1 MSDHS
6 LIYCVL
12 KAGVPKATPRTIEYR
27 SFKGFDENAFIQDL
41 ENVSWH
47 IVDDDSNINDAVLTW
62 NKLFTEV
69 ADSHAPLKRRR
80 VKGTTAPWMNNKIA
94 EAMRDRKYHLR
105 KAQKSNS
112 TYHWGMYRKLRNFVN
127 REIKSSKSNYYCNLI
142 EESKGDSSM
151 VWKAENE
158 ASSRNVSSSISQYI
172 IASGVQYN
180 DPKSIATALNDY
192 FVSVGRLLAE
202 KFSQSLNNVNPA
214 KFRTSDGF
222 F

>member
-12 KAGVPKATPRTIEYR
+12 KAGVPKATPRAIEYR

-94 EAMRDRKYHLR
+94 EAMRDRNYHLR

-214 KFRTSDGF
+214 KLRTSDGF

>member
-94 EAMRDRKYHLR
+94 EAIRDRNYHLR

-142 EESKGDSSM
+142 EESKGDFSM
-151 VWKAENE
+151 VWKAVNE

-180 DPKSIATALNDY
+180 DPKSIATALNVY

-214 KFRTSDGF
+214 KLRTSDGF

>member
-94 EAMRDRKYHLR
+94 EAMRDRNYHLR

-214 KFRTSDGF
+214 KLRTSHGF

>member
-1 MSDHS
+1 M
-6 LIYCVL
+6 
-12 KAGVPKATPRTIEYR
+12 
-27 SFKGFDENAFIQDL
+27 
-41 ENVSWH
+41 
-47 IVDDDSNINDAVLTW
+47 
-62 NKLFTEV
+62 
-69 ADSHAPLKRRR
+69 DSHAPLKKRR

-94 EAMRDRKYHLR
+94 EAMRDRNYHLR

-214 KFRTSDGF
+214 KLRASDGF

>member
-1 MSDHS
+1 M
-6 LIYCVL
+6 
-12 KAGVPKATPRTIEYR
+12 
-27 SFKGFDENAFIQDL
+27 
-41 ENVSWH
+41 
-47 IVDDDSNINDAVLTW
+47 
-62 NKLFTEV
+62 
-69 ADSHAPLKRRR
+69 
-80 VKGTTAPWMNNKIA
+80 
-94 EAMRDRKYHLR
+94 
-105 KAQKSNS
+105 
-112 TYHWGMYRKLRNFVN
+112 N

-214 KFRTSDGF
+214 KLRTSDGF